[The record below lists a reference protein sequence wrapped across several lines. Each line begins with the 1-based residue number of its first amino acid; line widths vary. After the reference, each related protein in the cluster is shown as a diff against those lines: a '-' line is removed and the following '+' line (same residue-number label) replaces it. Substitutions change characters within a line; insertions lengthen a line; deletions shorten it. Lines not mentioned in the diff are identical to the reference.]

1 MECKVRDLT
10 IYYEETGSG
19 MPCLMLHGGGLDH
32 RHMQNDMEPL
42 FTDRAGWRRIYPDL
56 PGTGRTQTA
65 NWITNQDRMLD
76 VVLEF
81 IDAVAPGQRFAVA
94 GASYGGYLARG
105 VVHQREG
112 QIDGLLLIVPVIEP
126 DRGKRT
132 LPKHQVLK
140 EDEEFLAALVPDE
153 QWVQELAV
161 VQSLGLLEYQ
171 RGWIIPAL
179 AKADQEFI
187 KRLEANTAFT
197 FDVDTLPE
205 PFPGPSLFLAGRYD
219 PWCGYQDAYRIL
231 ENYPRATFAILD
243 RAGHALTYEQNI
255 LFKALVNDW
264 LDRVEEYAFKN
275 AQE

>member
-10 IYYEETGSG
+10 IYYEQAGSG
-19 MPCLMLHGGGLDH
+19 MPCLMFHGGGLDH

-42 FTDRAGWRRIYPDL
+42 FTDRGGWRRIYPDL
-56 PGTGRTQTA
+56 PGAGKTRSA
-65 NWITNQDRMLD
+65 EWITNQDHMLD

-81 IDAVAPGQRFAVA
+81 IDVVAPDQRFAVA

-105 VVHQREG
+105 VVHQRPT

-126 DRGKRT
+126 DRDKRT
-132 LPKHQVLK
+132 LPKHRVLK
-140 EDEEFLAALVPDE
+140 EDEAFLAALAPDE
-153 QWVQELAV
+153 QWMRELAV

-171 RGWIIPAL
+171 RDWIIPAI

-187 KRLEANTAFT
+187 KRLEANHAFT

-205 PFPGPSLFLAGRYD
+205 PFPGPSLFLMGRYD
-219 PWCGYQDAYRIL
+219 PWCGYQEAYRIL

-243 RAGHALTYEQNI
+243 RAGHALAYEQNI
-255 LFKALVNDW
+255 LFKALANEW

-275 AQE
+275 AQG

>member
-1 MECKVRDLT
+1 MECKVRDIS

-19 MPCLMLHGGGLDH
+19 RPLFMLHGGSLDH
-32 RHMQNDMEPL
+32 HHTQNDMEPL
-42 FTDRAGWRRIYPDL
+42 FTNRPGWRRIYPDL
-56 PGTGRTQTA
+56 PGMGKTRSA
-65 NWITNQDRMLD
+65 EWIINQDHMLD

-81 IDAVAPGQRFAVA
+81 IDLVAPGQRFAVA

-105 VVHQREG
+105 VVHQRVG

-132 LPKHQVLK
+132 LPKHLVLK
-140 EDEEFLAALVPDE
+140 EDKEFLAVLATDE
-153 QWVQELAV
+153 QWVRELAV

-171 RGWIIPAL
+171 RDWIIPAL

-187 KRLEANTAFT
+187 KRLEANNTFT
-197 FDVDTLPE
+197 FDVDILPE
-205 PFPGPSLFLAGRYD
+205 PFPGPSLFLTGRFD

-231 ENYPRATFAILD
+231 ENYPRATFAMLD
-243 RAGHALTYEQNI
+243 RAGHALTYEQNT
-255 LFKALVNDW
+255 LFAALVNEW

-275 AQE
+275 SQG